1 MRQAWMRRRRF
12 VAQVMWIGV
21 WTAASVAHAQ
31 AQAVE
36 PLRVERELGSETCP
50 DAAELAARVQAIRGQ
65 APAAESSY
73 FVQFARLGRVY
84 SAVLRSGTDGSSL
97 RNLESPAADC
107 AALAQAT
114 AVTLALLFDADAAR
128 VQTAPV
134 PAAPL
139 PAAPPEPP
147 PPAAATPEP
156 PPPPRSKLGVSI
168 GAGLAEGVLRPWAPA
183 LLGEV
188 AFVHADLRLGLGAWW
203 IPLQDSKLGPGTIA
217 LGLVAASTRVCY
229 AAFRRPWLQVEGCSG
244 FALGS
249 ISAAASG
256 FMDRAQ
262 DKHRLFAALP
272 LELAFGQASPHAS
285 WQLSAA
291 LLLPFRR
298 NQFSI
303 DGLGRVYDTPALAAL
318 LSLRVAGWI
327 AL

>member
-12 VAQVMWIGV
+12 VTQVMWIGV
-21 WTAASVAHAQ
+21 WTAASSARAQ
-31 AQAVE
+31 AAE

-50 DAAELAARVQAIRGQ
+50 DAAELAARVLAIRGQ

-73 FVQFARLGRVY
+73 FVQFARVGRVY

-97 RNLESPAADC
+97 RNLESPAPDC
-107 AALAQAT
+107 AALARAT

-128 VQTAPV
+128 AQT
-134 PAAPL
+134 PAAAVDAPP
-139 PAAPPEPP
+139 PAPEPP
-147 PPAAATPEP
+147 PPAAVRPESP
-156 PPPPRSKLGVSI
+156 RPPRPRLGLSI
-168 GAGLAEGVLRPWAPA
+168 GAGLAQGVLRPWAPA
-183 LLGEV
+183 LLGEI
-188 AFVHADLRLGLGAWW
+188 AFVQNDLRFGLGAWW
-203 IPLQDSKLGPGTIA
+203 IPAQDSKLGPGTIE
-217 LGLVAASTRVCY
+217 LGLVAASARVCY
-229 AAFRRPWLQVEGCSG
+229 AMFRRPWLQVEGCSG

-249 ISAAASG
+249 ISAAATE
-256 FMDRAQ
+256 FTRAQ

-272 LELAFGQASPHAS
+272 LELAFGQASEHAS

-303 DGLGRVYDTPALAAL
+303 DGLGRLYDTPALAAL
-318 LSLRVAGWI
+318 LALRVAGWI